1 MQRAGVRTVEIRA
14 GKEEGDAGS
23 DARLRFASYELT
35 FLPTPTH
42 KYTHSAQ
49 GAGLGGCQVEDDC
62 ANLIMPNNQKL
73 SSK

>member
-1 MQRAGVRTVEIRA
+1 MEIRA
-14 GKEEGDAGS
+14 RKEEGDAGS
-23 DARLRFASYELT
+23 DARLRLASDELT
-35 FLPTPTH
+35 FLLTPTH
-42 KYTHSAQ
+42 ISQYTHSAQ

>member
-1 MQRAGVRTVEIRA
+1 MERRA

-23 DARLRFASYELT
+23 DARLSFASYELT

-42 KYTHSAQ
+42 TFQCTHSAQ

>member
-1 MQRAGVRTVEIRA
+1 MEIRA

-23 DARLRFASYELT
+23 NARLRFASDELI
-35 FLPTPTH
+35 FLLTPTH
-42 KYTHSAQ
+42 ISQYTHSAR
-49 GAGLGGCQVEDDC
+49 GGGLDGCQVEDDC

>member
-1 MQRAGVRTVEIRA
+1 MERRVK
-14 GKEEGDAGS
+14 KEEGDAGS

-42 KYTHSAQ
+42 IFQCTHSAQ

-62 ANLIMPNNQKL
+62 ANLIMPNDQKL